1 VSDSEDADDQDVER
15 RATDDRRSADRRQLI
30 DLTRV
35 EKGLPERRAFQ
46 ERRQSEDPGPDD
58 ETEVSGG

>member
-1 VSDSEDADDQDVER
+1 MSDSEAADDQDVER

-30 DLTRV
+30 DLTRI

-46 ERRQSEDPGPDD
+46 DRRQSADPASDD